1 MKVYDVYFKGSRLTL
16 MRKGLTEEQMDKFWN
31 SIKWWEKQSL
41 DIKEREVTPEKEQ
54 YESYLKEYCETMNPS
69 VMLFDLYHHSFP
81 SVLTLY
87 RQ

>member
-54 YESYLKEYCETMNPS
+54 YE
-69 VMLFDLYHHSFP
+69 
-81 SVLTLY
+81 
-87 RQ
+87 R